1 MPPLLEVDRV
11 SKSFGGVA
19 ANVEISFDVQEGEIL
34 GLIGPNGA
42 GKTSLFNS
50 ISGEVEPDSGE
61 VRLNGRRISGLRPEQ
76 CSLLGIARTFQ
87 VVRSFDSM
95 TVLENVMVGAYARL
109 YRTRAAMARAI
120 ETLAF
125 TGLAGRAD
133 TLAHSLTPAEKRRLE
148 VARALATEPR
158 VLLLDEMLTG
168 LTPVEALSGVQL
180 IRDVRARGVTVM
192 MVEHVM
198 EVLLPLV
205 DRAVVLD
212 LGRVLTIGAPQEVV
226 RNPAVIRAY
235 LGDRYGVES
244 AGGTPSPTLPRTER
258 GRGGGGGAVGGVP
271 SPLPPPAR
279 GGGDSG

>member
-1 MPPLLEVDRV
+1 MPPLLEVDGV

-19 ANVEISFDVQEGEIL
+19 ANVEISFDVVEGEIL

-50 ISGEVEPDSGE
+50 ISGEVEPDAGE
-61 VRLNGRRISGLRPEQ
+61 VRLNGRCISGLPPEQ

-95 TVLENVMVGAYARL
+95 TVLENVMVGAFSRL
-109 YRTRAAMARAI
+109 SRAGAAMAKAM

-125 TGLAGRAD
+125 TGLAARAD
-133 TLAHSLTPAEKRRLE
+133 VAAHSLTPAEKRRLE

-158 VLLLDEMLTG
+158 LLLLDEMLTG
-168 LTPVEALSGVQL
+168 LTPVEAQSGVQL
-180 IRDVRARGVTVM
+180 IRDVRARGITVI

-212 LGRVLTIGAPQEVV
+212 LGRVLTIGAPGEVV
-226 RNPAVIRAY
+226 RNPEVIRAY
-235 LGDRYGVES
+235 LGDRYA
-244 AGGTPSPTLPRTER
+244 AG
-258 GRGGGGGAVGGVP
+258 
-271 SPLPPPAR
+271 
-279 GGGDSG
+279 

>member
-19 ANVEISFDVQEGEIL
+19 ANVDISFDVRAGEIL

-50 ISGEVEPDSGE
+50 ISGEVTPDSGE
-61 VRLNGRRISGLRPEQ
+61 VRLAGQRISKLPPEQ

-109 YRTRAAMARAI
+109 SRTRPAMARAL

-125 TGLAGRAD
+125 TGLSARAD
-133 TLAHSLTPAEKRRLE
+133 SPAHSLTPAEKRRLE

-158 VLLLDEMLTG
+158 LLLLDEMLTG
-168 LTPVEALSGVQL
+168 LTPVEAASGVQL
-180 IRDVRARGVTVM
+180 IRDVRARGITVM

-212 LGRVLTIGAPQEVV
+212 LGRVLTIGAPTEVV
-226 RNPAVIRAY
+226 RNPDVIRAY
-235 LGDRYGVES
+235 LGDRY
-244 AGGTPSPTLPRTER
+244 A
-258 GRGGGGGAVGGVP
+258 A
-271 SPLPPPAR
+271 A
-279 GGGDSG
+279 

>member
-1 MPPLLEVDRV
+1 MPPLLEVDNI

-19 ANVEISFDVQEGEIL
+19 ANVDISFDVRAGEIL

-42 GKTSLFNS
+42 GKTSLFNA
-50 ISGEVEPDSGE
+50 ISGEVVPDAGE
-61 VRLNGRRISGLRPEQ
+61 IRLAGSRISGLPPEQ

-109 YRTRAAMARAI
+109 SRTRPAMARAL

-125 TGLAGRAD
+125 TGLAARAD
-133 TLAHSLTPAEKRRLE
+133 VLAHALTPAEKRRLE
-148 VARALATEPR
+148 VARALATGPR
-158 VLLLDEMLTG
+158 LLLLDEMLTG
-168 LTPVEALSGVQL
+168 LTPVEAQSGVQL

-212 LGRVLTIGAPQEVV
+212 LGRVLTIGAPQDVV
-226 RNPAVIRAY
+226 RNPDVIRAY
-235 LGDRYGVES
+235 LGDRYV
-244 AGGTPSPTLPRTER
+244 A
-258 GRGGGGGAVGGVP
+258 A
-271 SPLPPPAR
+271 
-279 GGGDSG
+279 

>member
-1 MPPLLEVDRV
+1 MPPLLEIDRV

-19 ANVEISFDVQEGEIL
+19 ANVDISFDVAEGEIL

-42 GKTSLFNS
+42 GKTSLFNA
-50 ISGEVEPDSGE
+50 ISGDVVPDTGQI
-61 VRLNGRRISGLRPEQ
+61 RLSGRRISGLPPDR
-76 CSLLGIARTFQ
+76 CALLGIARTFQ

-109 YRTRAAMARAI
+109 SRTRPAMALAL

-125 TGLAGRAD
+125 TGLAARAD
-133 TLAHSLTPAEKRRLE
+133 TPAHSLTPAEKRRLE

-158 VLLLDEMLTG
+158 LLLLDEMLTG
-168 LTPVEALSGVQL
+168 LTPVEAAAGVQL
-180 IRDVRARGVTVM
+180 IRDVRTRGITVM

-212 LGRVLTIGAPQEVV
+212 LGRVLIIGAPADVV
-226 RNPAVIRAY
+226 RNPDVIRAY
-235 LGDRYGVES
+235 LGDRY
-244 AGGTPSPTLPRTER
+244 A
-258 GRGGGGGAVGGVP
+258 A
-271 SPLPPPAR
+271 A
-279 GGGDSG
+279 

>member
-1 MPPLLEVDRV
+1 MPPLLEIDRV

-19 ANVEISFDVQEGEIL
+19 ANVDISFDVAEGEIL

-42 GKTSLFNS
+42 GKTSLFNA
-50 ISGEVEPDSGE
+50 ISGDVVPDKGQI
-61 VRLNGRRISGLRPEQ
+61 RLSGRRISGLPPDQ
-76 CSLLGIARTFQ
+76 CALLGIARTFQ

-109 YRTRAAMARAI
+109 SRTRPAMALAL

-125 TGLAGRAD
+125 TGLAARAD
-133 TLAHSLTPAEKRRLE
+133 TPAHSLTPAEKRRLE

-158 VLLLDEMLTG
+158 LLLLDEMLTG
-168 LTPVEALSGVQL
+168 LTPVEAAAGVQL
-180 IRDVRARGVTVM
+180 IRDVRTRGITVM

-212 LGRVLTIGAPQEVV
+212 LGRVLIIGAPADVV
-226 RNPAVIRAY
+226 RNPDVIRAY
-235 LGDRYGVES
+235 LGDRY
-244 AGGTPSPTLPRTER
+244 A
-258 GRGGGGGAVGGVP
+258 A
-271 SPLPPPAR
+271 A
-279 GGGDSG
+279 

>member
-1 MPPLLEVDRV
+1 MTTPILEIKDV
-11 SKSFGGVA
+11 SKDFGGVQA
-19 ANVEISFDVQEGEIL
+19 LQGVDLTGLAGEVH

-42 GKTSLFNS
+42 GKSTFFNCLA
-50 ISGEVEPDSGE
+50 GETLPTTGRIVFNGE
-61 VRLNGRRISGLRPEQ
+61 DVTRAGPAVHARA
-76 CSLLGIARTFQ
+76 GIGRTFQ
-87 VVRSFDSM
+87 VPITFEDM

-109 YRTRAAMARAI
+109 SRTRAAMARAL
-120 ETLAF
+120 ETLEF
-125 TGLAGRAD
+125 TGLAARAD

-180 IRDVRARGVTVM
+180 IRDVRARGITVM

-212 LGRVLTIGAPQEVV
+212 LGRVLTIGAPTEVV
-226 RNPAVIRAY
+226 RNPDVIRAY
-235 LGDRYGVES
+235 LGDRYV
-244 AGGTPSPTLPRTER
+244 A
-258 GRGGGGGAVGGVP
+258 A
-271 SPLPPPAR
+271 
-279 GGGDSG
+279 